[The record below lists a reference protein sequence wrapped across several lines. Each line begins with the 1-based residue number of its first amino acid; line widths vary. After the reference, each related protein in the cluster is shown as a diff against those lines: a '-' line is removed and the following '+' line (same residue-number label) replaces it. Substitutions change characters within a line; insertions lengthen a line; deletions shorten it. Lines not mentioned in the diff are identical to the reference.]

1 MRTMIKDRYI
11 ISILILVFTCASC
24 ETFLDT
30 RNEQSVYAHQELTS
44 YEALC
49 AATANLYTSPWY
61 FFHKQRFI
69 QLGDARSNNL
79 YISDVASND
88 YNSLATFNEK
98 KENASMT
105 HAWGS
110 LYNVIAQASYVV
122 EDYAPYCVENGVCTQ
137 EQANV
142 CLAEARFMRALAYWF
157 LTVYW
162 HDVPIIDN
170 AATASVVTCANRFED
185 VLQYAVCEAE
195 FAYRWLPDDPY
206 QTGRL
211 SKISALGLL
220 SRLYLTAGSYAEGNH
235 FTDAFKERVLDRY
248 YAEDFD
254 YQASRTLDEFYYAKA
269 VDASREA
276 IASAQAAG
284 YGLMDDYEQIFR
296 VQNNNCKEV
305 LFALQFVSGNTSTGL
320 GNDLQEYL
328 CYDKCMNNNYGQAY
342 STWASYDFVN
352 VSIRRG
358 GLNRN
363 RGNVF
368 ATGMTYDYLFH
379 ENDNYQKKGEIWV
392 VEDRDVLPVKKHVL
406 GGPMATGSLAF
417 KGNSGFN
424 TPMIRMSEV
433 YLNLTEALMGY
444 RGLEETTDPAIL
456 EGVNAV
462 RRRAHRYEMEN
473 GTYRGDYGRTGVFN
487 LDSLL
492 QERRLEFFMEG
503 LFWSDMVRRSYKG
516 DEHLGRMLDYVN
528 NKLIETEGDPVMG
541 SYRLYKYKY
550 KSAGNDTELGSVT
563 LSQKDG
569 QYLIARRSCE
579 CVHNIAEGGY
589 CHSGTF
595 GEEDNLWSMI
605 YPPTETT
612 KDPHL
617 LDAPVEYDFEEI
629 INNRSEYHE

>member
-1 MRTMIKDRYI
+1 MTKNKYI
-11 ISILILVFTCASC
+11 TTILILLLVSVSC
-24 ETFLDT
+24 ERFLDT
-30 RNEQSVYAHQELTS
+30 TNEKSVYAHQELTS
-44 YEALC
+44 YDALC
-49 AATANLYTSPWY
+49 ATTANLYTSPWY

-79 YISDVASND
+79 YISAAASND

-110 LYNVIAQASYVV
+110 LYNVITQASYIV
-122 EDYAPYCVENGVCTQ
+122 EDYAPYCVAQGVCTE

-142 CLAEARFMRALAYWF
+142 CVAEARFMRALAYWF
-157 LTVYW
+157 LIMYW

-170 AATASVVTCANRFED
+170 AAAASVVTFANRFED

-195 FAYRWLPDDPY
+195 FAYRWLPEIPY
-206 QTGRL
+206 QSGRV
-211 SKISALGLL
+211 SRTSARGLL
-220 SRLYLTAGSYAEGNH
+220 SRLYLTAGSFAEGGH
-235 FTDAFKERVLDRY
+235 FTAEFKERVLDRY

-254 YQASRTLDEFYYAKA
+254 YQASSSLDEFYYAKA
-269 VDASREA
+269 IDASREA
-276 IASAQAAG
+276 ISSAQAAG
-284 YGLMDDYEQIFR
+284 YGLMEDYEQIFR
-296 VQNNNCKEV
+296 VQNNNSKEV

-320 GNDLQEYL
+320 GNDLQEFL
-328 CYDKCMNNNYGQAY
+328 CYDKCMDNNYGQAY

-352 VSIRRG
+352 VSIKRG
-358 GLNRN
+358 GLIRN

-368 ATGMTYDYLFH
+368 ASGMTYDYLFH
-379 ENDNYQKKGEIWV
+379 ENDNYSRKGDVWIV
-392 VEDRDVLPVKKHVL
+392 GDRDVLPVKKHVV

-433 YLNLTEALMGY
+433 YLNLTEAMMGY
-444 RGLEETTDPAIL
+444 RGVVQTTDPDIL

-462 RRRAHRYEMEN
+462 RRRAHKYEIDN
-473 GTYRGDYGRTGVFN
+473 GTYRGDYGETGTFD

-492 QERRLEFFMEG
+492 QERRMEFFMEG
-503 LFWSDMVRRSYKG
+503 LFWSDIVRRSYKG
-516 DEHLGRMLDYVN
+516 EDHLKRMLDYVN
-528 NKLIETEGDPVMG
+528 NKLIETEGDPMMG

-550 KSAGNDTELGSVT
+550 KSADNCNELGSVT
-563 LSQKDG
+563 LSQSNG
-569 QYLIARRSCE
+569 QYIVARRSCE
-579 CVHNIAEGGY
+579 CVHDIAEDGY
-589 CHSGTF
+589 CHRDAF

-612 KDPHL
+612 KDPYL
-617 LDAPVEYDFEEI
+617 LEAPVQYDFDEI
-629 INNRSEYHE
+629 INNRAEYHE